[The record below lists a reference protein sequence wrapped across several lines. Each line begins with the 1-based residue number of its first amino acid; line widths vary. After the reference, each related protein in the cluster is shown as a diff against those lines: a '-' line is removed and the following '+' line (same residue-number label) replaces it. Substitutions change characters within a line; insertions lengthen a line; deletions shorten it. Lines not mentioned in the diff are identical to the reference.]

1 MIGETHAA
9 EGETMATASAT
20 RIQRLRNLI
29 EHPRTGTA
37 ERAAA
42 QRMLDRIFGTTATHR
57 AASGDRAYGARHD
70 RPGRHASLSRIADMI
85 REDLALA
92 RVFAD
97 AAVPGELMARNAIRD
112 APPGLTFTVDA
123 PFDAGLRVVVGQV
136 PRAWG
141 WPDGYTESEALRGLV
156 AEVTDIM
163 NAYNHDG
170 SDIDKRFHGRV
181 EVRAAGE

>member
-1 MIGETHAA
+1 
-9 EGETMATASAT
+9 MATVSAT

-29 EHPRTGTA
+29 EHPRTGAA

-42 QRMLDRIFGTTATHR
+42 QRMLDRIQGTS
-57 AASGDRAYGARHD
+57 AASRSVRGDRTYGARHD
-70 RPGRHASLSRIADMI
+70 KPGRHASLSRIADMI

-97 AAVPGELMARNAIRD
+97 AAVPGELVARSAIRD
-112 APPGLTFTVDA
+112 APAQLTYTVDA
-123 PFDAGLRVVVGQV
+123 PFDAGIRVSVAAV
-136 PRAWG
+136 PRGWG
-141 WPDGYTESEALRGLV
+141 WPDGYTESPALRDLI

-170 SDIDKRFHGRV
+170 TDIDQRYHGRV